1 MEKRVYE
8 YKIGTDRMDFQRRA
22 TIKSM
27 FDCVLDSAGLDAEK
41 HGFGVKTMV
50 NELQATWV
58 LIRMGMDII
67 SLPQENEVIRVCTWV
82 SEITPISS
90 TRNFEVLD
98 ESGKL
103 IAAATSIWTVID
115 INTRRMFPVNK
126 VTKYSDMAQPEF
138 GVPVATPLRLRTPEN
153 ATSFVRKVCYS
164 DVDYNRHCNSCK
176 YLEWMLNT
184 QQAYDNQKPFRL
196 DINYV
201 KELYQG
207 DKMYTRFLKTQDAV
221 QYQQVDENGVTCC
234 SAKISKIES
243 VTC

>member
-153 ATSFVRKVCYS
+153 ATSFIRKVCYS
-164 DVDYNRHCNSCK
+164 DVDFNRHAHSTNYLQWSIDSLPVEELITDRAVRVDINFLRETMLGDEVTISCGGSNP
-176 YLEWMLNT
+176 YLFELSANGTASCRLQLEW
-184 QQAYDNQKPFRL
+184 
-196 DINYV
+196 
-201 KELYQG
+201 
-207 DKMYTRFLKTQDAV
+207 KT
-221 QYQQVDENGVTCC
+221 E
-234 SAKISKIES
+234 
-243 VTC
+243 